1 MPKGRVGRTN
11 QLDDSGFAC
20 SRQACLAWRSLGLI
34 SERELSMAVQVPTIV
49 NFSAD
54 SGTLGDG
61 VTDANVVTVWGKA
74 DANTTVTVFD
84 GTTRLGTA
92 TTNSSGSWSF
102 TTPKLA
108 DSTHSLTATASD
120 GSSTSAASSAL
131 SIKVVPSVTKFVPG
145 TDNWSN
151 PSIIDGQGW
160 YSENAG
166 QSWSV
171 TTPDSHTVRME
182 LRAGDIWADGDSS
195 RSEILAA
202 NSVANGDIF
211 NASYS
216 MTIEP
221 GTSNVNSGLS
231 WLSLT
236 QMYGLNGA
244 TFSIQLKGE
253 QMAVVVNLNEPTEEQ
268 VYIDPSAIQRGHAY
282 SIQIQAR
289 FASDS
294 SGYLEMW
301 RDGVQIVDYHGVLGD
316 PGANYN
322 LKLGIYRGEPSA
334 ANYTMAADYSNII
347 TSTDPAFPTPPF
359 GGTTAPGQAPVIP
372 TIGSLSTDSNVVGD
386 GITNDNTLTL
396 TGTASAGNTVK
407 VYDGTTL
414 LGSAT
419 VGTNGT
425 WSFTTSA
432 LSNGKHSFSAS
443 ATSAGGTSALSK
455 ALAVTVDTVAPT
467 APVISSSSPN
477 ASRNTVLTL
486 SGAAEANSS
495 VKVFD
500 GATLLGSATA
510 NGSGAWNFTTAAL
523 STGAHHFTAT
533 AMDAAGNSSGA
544 SSAFDVTLQA
554 PASTPTVSSVS
565 ASGSKIVSGNGN
577 LAAGSVVALT
587 VKLSEAVTV
596 AGGTPTLTLNDGGK
610 ATYTSG
616 SGTNTLTF
624 SYTVGA
630 GQNTSDLT
638 VTAVN
643 LNAATVKGGTG
654 VAANLTGAV
663 SNPSGTLQIDTTAP
677 TVASV
682 AASGSGITAGSG
694 KLSTG
699 NVVTL
704 AVKLSEAVTVAG
716 GTPTL
721 TLNDGGTAT
730 YTGGSGTNTL
740 TFSHTVGAGQK
751 ASDLAVTAVN
761 LNSATVKDGAGN
773 AANLVSAVVNPSGTL
788 QVNAT
793 TPTTPTVA
801 SVATSGSG
809 ITSGNGKLNAG
820 DVVTL
825 AVKLSEAVTVA
836 GGTPTLTLNDG
847 GKATYTS
854 GSGTNTLTF
863 SYTVGAGQ
871 NTSDLTVTAVNLNAA
886 TVKGGTGVAANLT
899 GAVSNPS
906 GTLQIDTTAPT
917 VASVA
922 ASGSGI
928 TAGSGKLSTGNVVT
942 LAVKLSEAVTV
953 AGGTPTLT
961 LNDGGTATYT
971 GGSGTNTLTFSHTV
985 GAGQKASDLA
995 VTAVNLNSA
1004 TVKDGAGNAANLVGA
1019 VVNPSGTLQ
1028 VNATTP
1034 TAPSAPTTTVASVAA
1049 SGTGIT
1055 SGNGKLNTGD
1065 VVTLAVKL
1073 SEAVTVAGGTPTLK
1087 LNDGGKATYTSG
1099 SGTNTLTFSYTV
1111 GAGQNTSDLAVT
1123 AVNLNSATVKNSN
1136 GRSAN
1141 LAGAVTN
1148 PSGTLQIDTAAPA
1161 VSSMIFSGNGL
1172 TGGSG
1177 KLVFGQTAPLTM
1189 SFSEPVTVV
1198 GGTPTLKLNDGGT
1211 ATYVGG
1217 SGTNALKFSY
1227 SVGLGQNTSDLAVT
1241 AVNLN
1246 SATVKDAAGNAAS
1259 LANAIIN
1266 PPGTLQVDTTVHLTK
1281 AGDSFFLLNA
1291 NGTGPSLKYEGTTLT
1306 SSRDFT
1312 WYRPIAAVQTETGYD
1327 VALKD
1332 NSKSQYMIVSVD
1344 NGGNW
1349 TKNLSPIVSGTDPVL
1364 KPFESVFR
1372 LDMNGDG
1379 VIAASNASNVSK
1391 ASASSSVADGSAAST
1406 DGSDTVAAMK
1416 FAVPVGDPTASVQP
1430 SQKVDA
1436 STSSSW
1442 DNSALTLDHRLAL
1455 FTQHIASAFP
1465 SSSISGVDG
1474 SSFGQSAWRGTEP
1487 SNLAKPV
1494 PAQQHAQAGAT
1505 I

>member
-1 MPKGRVGRTN
+1 
-11 QLDDSGFAC
+11 
-20 SRQACLAWRSLGLI
+20 
-34 SERELSMAVQVPTIV
+34 MAVQVPTIV

-54 SGTLGDG
+54 SGTLDDG

-74 DANTTVTVFD
+74 DANTTVSVFD

-151 PSIIDGQGW
+151 PSIIDAQGW

-171 TTPDSHTVRME
+171 TTPDTHTVRME

-253 QMAVVVNLNEPTEEQ
+253 QMAVVVNLNEPTEKQ

-289 FASDS
+289 FAADS

-372 TIGSLSTDSNVVGD
+372 TIGSFSTDSNVVGD

-425 WSFTTSA
+425 WNFTTTA

-486 SGAAEANSS
+486 SGAAEATSN

-533 AMDAAGNSSGA
+533 ARDAAGNSSGA

-565 ASGSKIVSGNGN
+565 ASSSKIVSGNGN
-577 LAAGSVVALT
+577 LAAGS
-587 VKLSEAVTV
+587 
-596 AGGTPTLTLNDGGK
+596 
-610 ATYTSG
+610 
-616 SGTNTLTF
+616 
-624 SYTVGA
+624 
-630 GQNTSDLT
+630 
-638 VTAVN
+638 
-643 LNAATVKGGTG
+643 
-654 VAANLTGAV
+654 
-663 SNPSGTLQIDTTAP
+663 
-677 TVASV
+677 
-682 AASGSGITAGSG
+682 
-694 KLSTG
+694 
-699 NVVTL
+699 
-704 AVKLSEAVTVAG
+704 
-716 GTPTL
+716 
-721 TLNDGGTAT
+721 
-730 YTGGSGTNTL
+730 
-740 TFSHTVGAGQK
+740 
-751 ASDLAVTAVN
+751 
-761 LNSATVKDGAGN
+761 
-773 AANLVSAVVNPSGTL
+773 
-788 QVNAT
+788 
-793 TPTTPTVA
+793 
-801 SVATSGSG
+801 
-809 ITSGNGKLNAG
+809 
-820 DVVTL
+820 VVTL

-886 TVKGGTGVAANLT
+886 TMKGGTGVAANLT
-899 GAVSNPS
+899 GAVTNPS

-961 LNDGGTATYT
+961 LSDGGTATYT

-985 GAGQKASDLA
+985 VAGQKASDLA
-995 VTAVNLNSA
+995 VTAVNLNAA

-1034 TAPSAPTTTVASVAA
+1034 SAPTTTPTVASVAA
-1049 SGTGIT
+1049 SGTGVT

-1073 SEAVTVAGGTPTLK
+1073 SEAVTVAGGTPTLT

-1123 AVNLNSATVKNSN
+1123 AVNLNAATVKNSN
-1136 GRSAN
+1136 GSSAN

-1177 KLVFGQTAPLTM
+1177 KLVFGQTASLTM

-1211 ATYVGG
+1211 ATYAGG

-1227 SVGLGQNTSDLAVT
+1227 SVGLGENTSDLAVT

-1266 PPGTLQVDTTVHLTK
+1266 PSGALQVDTAIHLTK
-1281 AGDSFFLLNA
+1281 AGDSFYLLNA
-1291 NGTGPSLKYEGTTLT
+1291 NGTGPSLKYEGTTFT
-1306 SSRDFT
+1306 SSSDFT

-1327 VALKD
+1327 VELKD

-1344 NGGNW
+1344 KGGNW
-1349 TKNLSPIVSGTDPVL
+1349 TKNLSPIVPGTDPVL

-1372 LDMNGDG
+1372 LFMNGDG

-1391 ASASSSVADGSAAST
+1391 ASASSSVTDSSAAST

-1465 SSSISGVDG
+1465 SSPISGVDE

-1494 PAQQHAQAGAT
+1494 VAQQHAQAGAT